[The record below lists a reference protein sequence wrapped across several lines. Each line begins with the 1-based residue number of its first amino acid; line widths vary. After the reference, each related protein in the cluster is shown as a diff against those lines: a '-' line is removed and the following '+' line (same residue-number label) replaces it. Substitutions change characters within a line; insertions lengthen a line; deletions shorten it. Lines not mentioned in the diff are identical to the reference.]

1 MAGGSGGWWDGERL
15 APPASGTVA
24 GAPDFAIGRRRMV
37 RQILAC
43 ACTAAG
49 LATGPALGLLAVPA
63 AAQRMRRAA
72 NLPPAV
78 DLSADAVVAQRQR
91 VPLLLFFDRDDC
103 PYCERALREYLLP
116 MTADPAWRDRAL
128 FRQIEID
135 RALPLV
141 GFDRAPTT
149 HRDFAA
155 RRGVYL
161 TPTVAVV
168 DGTGRDLTDPIV
180 GLTTL
185 DFYGAYLEN
194 AITSGSGRI

>member
-1 MAGGSGGWWDGERL
+1 
-15 APPASGTVA
+15 
-24 GAPDFAIGRRRMV
+24 
-37 RQILAC
+37 
-43 ACTAAG
+43 
-49 LATGPALGLLAVPA
+49 
-63 AAQRMRRAA
+63 MRRAA
-72 NLPPAV
+72 SLPPAV
-78 DLSADAVVAQRQR
+78 DLAADAIVARRQR

-103 PYCERALREYLLP
+103 PYCERALREYLVP

-141 GFDRAPTT
+141 GFDRTSTT
-149 HRDFAA
+149 HHEFAA

-168 DGTGRDLTDPIV
+168 DGAGKDLTDPIV

>member
-1 MAGGSGGWWDGERL
+1 
-15 APPASGTVA
+15 
-24 GAPDFAIGRRRMV
+24 
-37 RQILAC
+37 
-43 ACTAAG
+43 
-49 LATGPALGLLAVPA
+49 
-63 AAQRMRRAA
+63 MRRAA
-72 NLPPAV
+72 SLPPAV
-78 DLSADAVVAQRQR
+78 DLAADAIVAQRQR

-103 PYCERALREYLLP
+103 PYCERALREYLVP

-135 RALPLV
+135 RVLPLV

-155 RRGVYL
+155 RRNVYL

-168 DGTGRDLTDPIV
+168 DGAGKDLTDPIV